1 MKYELLLPAGDLDR
15 LKIAID
21 YGADSVYIGGYD
33 YSLRANANN
42 FSLKEIKE
50 AVEYAHLRGK
60 KVYVTVNMIFHNE
73 DLDGLDDYLKELDTI
88 GIDSYIVC
96 DFAVIEAIKRLKLKT
111 PFFISTQKS
120 ITNIEAIKFYKSLG
134 AYKVVLA
141 RECTRDDIKYF
152 KENIDTEI
160 EVFIHGAMCTSYSG
174 RCVMSNYVTL
184 RDSNR
189 GGCSQVCRF
198 TFDNNTNH
206 DYAFSSKDLN
216 MINYISDMM
225 DLGIESY
232 KVEGRMKSLYYI
244 ATVANA
250 YRTIMDKKI
259 NNTLTKEDIK
269 YYKKVLNRVSNRENI
284 DQFYNG
290 IPGVE
295 GQYYSG
301 RQEVSNQDF
310 LAVILSYNKAK
321 NEAVIEQ
328 RNKFNVGD
336 TVEVFGPKTNV
347 QKFKIEY
354 IINDEG
360 KNVDSASHPQ
370 EKLKINMPFEVKK
383 GDIMRIQITGQNSHF
398 IVSFLR

>member
-1 MKYELLLPAGDLDR
+1 MKAELLLPAGDLDR
-15 LKIAID
+15 LKIGID
-21 YGADSVYIGGYD
+21 YGADAVYIGGYD

-42 FSLKEIKE
+42 FSLDDIKE
-50 AVEYAHLRGK
+50 AVKYAHDRGK
-60 KVYVTVNMIFHNE
+60 KIYVTVNMIFHNE
-73 DLDGLDDYLKELDTI
+73 DLSGLDNYLKELDSI
-88 GIDSYIVC
+88 GIDSYIVS

-111 PFFISTQKS
+111 KFFVSTQKS
-120 ITNIEAIKFYKSLG
+120 ITNLEAVKFYKSLG
-134 AYKVVLA
+134 AYRVVLA
-141 RECTRDDIKYF
+141 REATREDIKDI
-152 KENIDTEI
+152 KDNIDTEV

-198 TFDNNTNH
+198 TFDNNTPY

-216 MINYISDMM
+216 MIDYISDMM

-250 YRTIMDKKI
+250 YRTIMDKKM
-259 NNTLTKEDIK
+259 NSTLTSKDIE

-284 DQFYNG
+284 AQFYNG
-290 IPGVE
+290 VPSVE

-301 RQEVSNQDF
+301 RQELSNQDF
-310 LAVILSYNKAK
+310 LAVIIDYDKKNKVAT
-321 NEAVIEQ
+321 IEQ

-336 TVEVFGPKTNV
+336 IVEIFGPKTSV
-347 QKFKIEY
+347 QSFKIEY
-354 IINDEG
+354 IINDENE
-360 KNVDSASHPQ
+360 NVDSASHPQ
-370 EKLKINMPFEVKK
+370 ERLKINVPFEVKS
-383 GDIMRIQITGQNSHF
+383 GDIMRVKIT
-398 IVSFLR
+398 

>member
-15 LKIAID
+15 LKIGID
-21 YGADSVYIGGYD
+21 YGADAVYIGGYD

-42 FSLKEIKE
+42 FSLDEIKE
-50 AVEYAHLRGK
+50 AVKYAHDRGK

-73 DLDGLDDYLKELDTI
+73 DLDGLDNYLKELDSI
-88 GIDSYIVC
+88 GIDSYIVS
-96 DFAVIEAIKRLKLKT
+96 DFAVIEAIKRLKIKT
-111 PFFISTQKS
+111 KFFISTQKS
-120 ITNIEAIKFYKSLG
+120 ITNLEAVKFYKNLG
-134 AYKVVLA
+134 AYRVVLA
-141 RECTRDDIKYF
+141 RETTREDIKYI
-152 KENIDTEI
+152 KDNIDTEV

-198 TFDNNTNH
+198 TFDNNTGH

-216 MINYISDMM
+216 MIDYISDMM
-225 DLGIESY
+225 DLGVESY

-259 NNTLTKEDIK
+259 NGSLTKDVID

-284 DQFYNG
+284 AQFYNG
-290 IPGVE
+290 VPGVE
-295 GQYYSG
+295 GQYYTG

-310 LAVILSYNKAK
+310 LAVVLSYDSKK
-321 NEAVIEQ
+321 GEAIIEQ
-328 RNKFNVGD
+328 RNKFSVGD
-336 TVEVFGPKTNV
+336 TVEVFGPQTDVKSL
-347 QKFKIEY
+347 KIEY
-354 IINDEG
+354 IKNEKDEMQ
-360 KNVDSASHPQ
+360 STASHPQ
-370 EKLKINMPFEVKK
+370 EKLKIKVPFEVKN
-383 GDIMRIQITGQNSHF
+383 GDIIRVKIA
-398 IVSFLR
+398 

>member
-1 MKYELLLPAGDLDR
+1 MKYELLLPAGDLGR
-15 LKIAID
+15 LKAAIT
-21 YGADSVYIGGYD
+21 YGADAVYIGGYN

-42 FSLKEIKE
+42 FSLDEIKE
-50 AVEYAHLRGK
+50 GVEFAHERGK
-60 KVYVTVNMIFHNE
+60 KVYVTVNMIMHNE
-73 DLDGLDDYLKELDTI
+73 DLEGLDDYLSALDKI
-88 GIDSYIVC
+88 GIDSYIVS
-96 DFAVIEAIKRLKLKT
+96 DFAVIEVIKRLNIKT

-120 ITNIEAIKFYKSLG
+120 ITNLEAVKFYKSLG
-134 AYKVVLA
+134 AHKVVLA
-141 RECTRDDIKYF
+141 RECSKEDIKF
-152 KENIDTEI
+152 IKENIDTQI

-216 MINYISDMM
+216 MIEYISDMM

-232 KVEGRMKSLYYI
+232 KVEGRMKSMYYI

-259 NNTLTKEDIK
+259 NNTLTKSDIA
-269 YYKKVLNRVSNRENI
+269 YYKKVLNRVSNRENT
-284 DQFYNG
+284 DQFFNG
-290 IPGVE
+290 VPGVE

-310 LAVILSYNKAK
+310 LGLVLSYDKK
-321 NEAVIEQ
+321 THEALVEQ
-328 RNKFNVGD
+328 RNKFSVGD
-336 TVEVFGPKTNV
+336 TVQIFGPNIET
-347 QKFKIEY
+347 QEFKIEY

-360 KNVDSASHPQ
+360 QSVESAPHAQ
-370 EKLKINMPFEVKK
+370 EKVRVKIPFDVYE
-383 GDIMRIQITGQNSHF
+383 GDIIRVKIS
-398 IVSFLR
+398 

>member
-1 MKYELLLPAGDLDR
+1 MNYELLLPAGDLNR
-15 LKIAID
+15 LKFAIM
-21 YGADSVYIGGYD
+21 YGADAVYIGGEN

-42 FSLKEIKE
+42 FSIDEISEGVKF
-50 AVEYAHLRGK
+50 AHDRGR

-73 DLDGLDDYLKELDTI
+73 DLSDLEKYLCDLDDI
-88 GIDSYIVC
+88 GIDSFIVS

-111 PFFISTQKS
+111 KFFISTQKS
-120 ITNIEAIKFYKSLG
+120 ITNLEAVKFYKELG
-134 AYKVVLA
+134 AYRVVLA
-141 RECTRDDIKYF
+141 RECSYEDIKRI
-152 KENIDTEI
+152 KQNIDTEV

-198 TFDNNTNH
+198 TFDNNSSY
-206 DYAFSSKDLN
+206 DYTFCSKDLN
-216 MINYISDMM
+216 MIDYLTDMM

-232 KVEGRMKSLYYI
+232 KIEGRMKSLYYI

-259 NNTLTKEDIK
+259 DGSLTTDDIV

-284 DQFYNG
+284 AQFYDC

-295 GQYYSG
+295 GQYFNG

-310 LAVILSYNKAK
+310 LGLVLSYDSESC
-321 NEAVIEQ
+321 EAIVEQ
-328 RNKFNVGD
+328 RNKFSVGD
-336 TVEVFGPKTNV
+336 YIEVFGPNTSTK
-347 QKFKIEY
+347 KFKVEY
-354 IINDEG
+354 IINKEQEY
-360 KNVDSASHPQ
+360 VDSASHAQ
-370 EKLKINMPFEVKK
+370 EIIRIKVPFEVHSN
-383 GDIMRIQITGQNSHF
+383 DILRN
-398 IVSFLR
+398 IVS